1 MDLRE
6 LEKSL
11 PEPVKAVGN
20 YVLLKEFRGQ
30 LLTSGIIPIVDGKL
44 AATGKLGENVS
55 IEEAQ
60 ACAKLCVLNA
70 LSLIAD
76 KYGSLDCISEVVS
89 VKAIVASAPDFTD
102 QPKVAN
108 GASDFLV
115 EIFGDRGK
123 HVRTAFGASSLPLG
137 APVEIE
143 FVFGLVPRNP
153 DGNR

>member
-1 MDLRE
+1 MNLRE
-6 LEKSL
+6 LENTL

-20 YVLLKEFRGQ
+20 YVLLKEIQGL
-30 LLTSGIIPIVDGKL
+30 LLTSGIIPIKDGKL
-44 AATGKLGENVS
+44 TVTGRLGENVS
-55 IEEAQ
+55 IEDAR
-60 ACAKLCVLNA
+60 ACAKLCALNA
-70 LSLIAD
+70 LSLIVE

-115 EIFGDRGK
+115 EVFGDRGK
-123 HVRTAFGASSLPLG
+123 HVRAAFGASSLPLG

-143 FVFGLVPRNP
+143 FVFGLTNRNP
-153 DGNR
+153 D